1 MLSITPLFC
10 VAKEQALFFSLGVFL
25 IELKL
30 YTLHLVFNTCLSN
43 YIEMD
48 GVGWFLI
55 LSSVNYLNNY

>member
-30 YTLHLVFNTCLSN
+30 YITPSLQ
-43 YIEMD
+43 
-48 GVGWFLI
+48 
-55 LSSVNYLNNY
+55 YLFV